1 MEELGV
7 IGLAAAMLV
16 HLGWII
22 RKQANTID
30 NHLDAL
36 QKSIDSLPCKREA
49 GCPEGDYEP
58 SEST

>member
-1 MEELGV
+1 METVGV

-30 NHLDAL
+30 NHLDTL
-36 QKSIDSLPCKREA
+36 ERKIDTLPCKFPCTA
-49 GCPEGDYEP
+49 ACPMEDE
-58 SEST
+58 E

>member
-1 MEELGV
+1 VEELGI

-30 NHLDAL
+30 NHLD
-36 QKSIDSLPCKREA
+36 SIQRTLDNLPCKSGA
-49 GCPEGDYEP
+49 GCPEEDEP
-58 SEST
+58 